1 MKKVLALLLVVCVMC
16 AAGAAFAQ
24 GKHRQDFRGNHAP
37 NEFARPE
44 FAQGMNPP
52 EFAPGEPRPDMPMPP
67 HGRFCRPGPEGRRHM
82 RFAPDMTPELRAKVV
97 ELEKLKIDLEEALT
111 SRPVNKA
118 KALEVHKKMQTL
130 KNDLDNWRF
139 EKRLEFIEKTANSK
153 PMPKPEEK
161 LEPES
166 EAKHED

>member
-1 MKKVLALLLVVCVMC
+1 MKKVLAVLLIVCVVC

-24 GKHRQDFRGNHAP
+24 PGMPRRH
-37 NEFARPE
+37 FAGHDN
-44 FAQGMNPP
+44 FNP
-52 EFAPGEPRPDMPMPP
+52 EFAPGDMPPMPP
-67 HGRFCRPGPEGRRHM
+67 HCRGFRHEPEGRRM

-139 EKRLEFIEKTANSK
+139 EKKLEFIEKMANSK

-161 LEPES
+161 PEPE
-166 EAKHED
+166 APDAQ